1 MTQDQHQSQKVED
14 LKRDANHFHRWPVPG
29 KIEVTPTKPLAN
41 QRDLALA
48 YSPGVAAPCE
58 LIVENPDEAAFVT
71 ARGNLVGVITNGTA
85 VLGLGAIG
93 ALASK
98 PVMEGKGVLF
108 KKFAGI
114 DVFDI
119 EIDETDPDKFIEI
132 VQALEPTFGGINLE
146 DIKAPEC
153 FKIEDGLKRRMN
165 IPVFHDDQHGTAI
178 CVCAALVN
186 GLRFVGKELNEVKV
200 VTSGAG
206 AAAIASL
213 NLLVSLGMPV
223 ENIVITDR
231 KGVVYLGRDGAI
243 DASKKVYEKDTTDR
257 TLADA
262 IRGADVF
269 LGMSGPNVLDVA
281 MVKSM
286 ADRPM
291 ILALAN
297 PNPEILPETAHGAR
311 DDVVMATGRSD
322 YPNQVNNVL
331 CFPYLFR
338 GALDCGATEINEEMK
353 RAAVYA
359 IADLAMAES
368 SEIVAQAY
376 VGESLAFGRDYLIPK
391 PFDPRLILQ
400 IAPAVAKAAMDSGIA
415 RRPIAD
421 IEAYRTSLERFVF
434 KSGMVMKPVFEAAR
448 MGARRVV
455 YAEGEDKR
463 VLRAAQVLVD
473 DGVCRP
479 ILIGRPDVISDLI
492 VELGLRMLAGKD
504 FDLLNPADY
513 GRFSTYWT
521 LYHDK
526 MQAHGVSPE
535 AAQVMARE
543 NTTIIAALMV
553 EAGDADAMICGTRGD
568 YLDHLGDVDRIIG
581 RRQGAERLAG
591 LGVLILPQGETLFI
605 CDTQVAANP
614 SPQEITA
621 MTLLAADQVRRFGQT
636 PKVALLSHS
645 NYGAVKSNSANKMRK
660 ALALI
665 RNAAPDLAVDGEMQ
679 GDLALDEALRRRL
692 HPEGRMQG
700 TANLLVMPSVDAANI
715 AYNMVKTLAN
725 ATPIGPILLGAAKP
739 AHIVTGAVTSRG
751 IVNISALAVV
761 DAQG

>member
-1 MTQDQHQSQKVED
+1 MTQDQHQNQKAED
-14 LKRDANHFHRWPVPG
+14 LKRDAIHFHRWPVPG

-58 LIVENPDEAAFVT
+58 LIVENPDEAAAVT

-153 FKIEDGLKRRMN
+153 FKIEDGLKERMN

-186 GLRFVGKELNEVKV
+186 GLRFVGKDLASVKV

-223 ENIVITDR
+223 GNIFITDR
-231 KGVVYLGRDGAI
+231 KGVVYAGREGNI
-243 DASKKVYEKDTTDR
+243 DASKKVYEKDTPDR

-269 LGMSGPNVLDVA
+269 LGMSGPDVLDQD

-286 ADRPM
+286 ADKPM

-297 PNPEILPETAHGAR
+297 PNPEILPEVAHGAR

-338 GALDCGATEINEEMK
+338 GALDCGATEINEAMK
-353 RAAVYA
+353 RATVYA

-368 SEIVAQAY
+368 SEVVAQAY
-376 VGESLAFGRDYLIPK
+376 MGEALAFGRDYLIPK
-391 PFDPRLILQ
+391 PFDPRLILE

-415 RRPIAD
+415 KRPIAD
-421 IEAYRTSLERFVF
+421 FDGYRDRLERFVY
-434 KSGMVMKPVFEAAR
+434 KSGMAMKPVFERAR
-448 MGARRVV
+448 ADAKRVV

-473 DGVCRP
+473 DKVCRP
-479 ILIGRPDVISDLI
+479 ILIGRPGVIGELLT
-492 VELGLRMLAGKD
+492 ELGLRMASGQD
-504 FDLLNPADY
+504 FDLLDPEDYRQFPA
-513 GRFSTYWT
+513 YWQ
-521 LYHDK
+521 LYYRKLRDR
-526 MQAHGVSPE
+526 GVSPE
-535 AAQVMARE
+535 AARVMARK
-543 NTTIIAALMV
+543 NSTIIAALMV
-553 EAGDADAMICGTRGD
+553 AAGDADAMICGAAGQ
-568 YLDHLGDVDRIIG
+568 YLDHLGDVERVIG
-581 RRQGAERLAG
+581 RRQGIDKLAS
-591 LGVLILPQGETLFI
+591 LSVLILPQGQTIFL

-614 SPQEITA
+614 SPQEIA
-621 MTLLAADQVRRFGQT
+621 SMTLQAADQVRRFGMT
-636 PKVALLSHS
+636 PTVALLSHS
-645 NYGAVKSNSANKMRK
+645 NDGSNKSRSANKMRK
-660 ALALI
+660 ALPLI
-665 RNAAPDLAVDGEMQ
+665 KRAAPDLAVEGEMQ
-679 GDLALDEALRRRL
+679 GDAALSEAIRKRL
-692 HPEGRMQG
+692 FPKACLDGS
-700 TANLLVMPSVDAANI
+700 TNLLVMPTVDAANI
-715 AYNMVKTLAN
+715 TYNVVKTLTG
-725 ATPIGPILLGAAKP
+725 ATSIGPILLGAAQP
-739 AHIVTGAVTSRG
+739 AHIVTTSVTSRG

>member
-1 MTQDQHQSQKVED
+1 MTQDQHQAQKAED
-14 LKRDANHFHRWPVPG
+14 LKRDAIHYHQWPVPG
-29 KIEVTPTKPLAN
+29 KIEVTATKPLAN

-58 LIVENPDEAAFVT
+58 LIVENPGEAASVT
-71 ARGNLVGVITNGTA
+71 SRGNLVGVITNGTA

-93 ALASK
+93 ALAAK

-153 FKIEDGLKRRMN
+153 FKIEDGLKARMK

-186 GLRFVGKELNEVKV
+186 GLRFVGKDLKSVKV

-223 ENIVITDR
+223 ANIYITDR
-231 KGVVYLGRDGAI
+231 KGVVHTGRDGSI
-243 DASKKVYEKDTTDR
+243 DASKKVYEKDTPDR

-262 IRGADVF
+262 IKGADVF
-269 LGMSGPNVLDVA
+269 LGMSGPNVLDGD
-281 MVKSM
+281 MVRSM
-286 ADRPM
+286 ADKPM

-297 PNPEILPETAHGAR
+297 PNPEILPEVAHAAR
-311 DDVVMATGRSD
+311 GDVVMATGRSD

-353 RAAVYA
+353 RATVYA

-368 SEIVAQAY
+368 SEVVAQAY
-376 VGESLAFGRDYLIPK
+376 MGEALAFGRDYLIPK
-391 PFDPRLILQ
+391 PFDPRLILE
-400 IAPAVAKAAMDSGIA
+400 IAPAVAKAAMDSGVA
-415 RRPIAD
+415 TRPIAD
-421 IEAYRTSLERFVF
+421 FDAYRERLELFVY
-434 KSGMVMKPVFEAAR
+434 KSGMTMKPVFEKAR
-448 MGARRVV
+448 ADAKRVV

-473 DGVCRP
+473 DKVCRP
-479 ILIGRPDVISDLI
+479 ILIGRAGMISERI
-492 VELGLRMLAGKD
+492 AELGLRLTVGED
-504 FDLLNPADY
+504 FDLLEPEDY
-513 GRFSTYWT
+513 SQFATLWP
-521 LYHDK
+521 LYHAK
-526 MQAHGVSPE
+526 MRDQGISAE
-535 AAQVMARE
+535 QAQVMVRK
-543 NTTIIAALMV
+543 NPTIIAGLLV
-553 EAGDADAMICGTRGD
+553 EVGGADAMICGTAGHYR
-568 YLDHLGDVDRIIG
+568 DHLGDVERVIG
-581 RRQGAERLAG
+581 RRQGVDKLAG
-591 LGVLILPQGETLFI
+591 LSVLIMPQGQTIFL

-614 SPQEITA
+614 SPREITA
-621 MTLLAADQVRRFGQT
+621 TALLAADQVRRFGHT
-636 PKVALLSHS
+636 PSVALLSHS
-645 NYGAVKSNSANKMRK
+645 NYGTAKSTSSNKMRK

-665 RNAAPDLAVDGEMQ
+665 NVAAPDLAVDGEMQ
-679 GDLALDEALRRRL
+679 GDAALDEAIRRRL
-692 HPEGRMQG
+692 HPDTAVAGA
-700 TANLLVMPSVDAANI
+700 ANLLVMPTLDAANI
-715 AYNMVKTLAN
+715 TYNVVKTLTGAVS
-725 ATPIGPILLGAAKP
+725 IGPILLGAAKP
-739 AHIVTGAVTSRG
+739 AHIVTTSVTSRG

>member
-1 MTQDQHQSQKVED
+1 MTQDQHQNQKAED
-14 LKRDANHFHRWPVPG
+14 LKRDAIHFHRWPKPG
-29 KIEVTPTKPLAN
+29 KIEVIPTKPLAN

-58 LIVENPDEAAFVT
+58 LIVEDPDAAVT

-85 VLGLGAIG
+85 VLGLGATG

-119 EIDETDPDKFIEI
+119 EIDERDPDKFIEI

-153 FKIEDGLKRRMN
+153 FKIEDGLKARMK

-186 GLRFVGKELNEVKV
+186 GLRFVGKDLKLVKV

-223 ENIVITDR
+223 ENIYITDR
-231 KGVVYLGRDGAI
+231 KGVVHVGREGSI
-243 DASKKVYEKDTTDR
+243 DASKKVYEKDTSDR

-262 IRGADVF
+262 IKGADVF
-269 LGMSGPNVLDVA
+269 LGMSGPNVLDGE

-286 ADRPM
+286 ADKPM

-297 PNPEILPETAHGAR
+297 PNPEILPELAHAAR
-311 DDVVMATGRSD
+311 DDVIMATGRSD

-338 GALDCGATEINEEMK
+338 GALDCGATEINEAMK
-353 RAAVYA
+353 RATVYA

-368 SEIVAQAY
+368 SEVVAKAY
-376 VGESLAFGRDYLIPK
+376 MGETLSFGRDYLIPK

-415 RRPIAD
+415 KRPIAD
-421 IEAYRTSLERFVF
+421 FHAYGETLERFVY
-434 KSGMVMKPVFEAAR
+434 KSGMAMKPVFEKAR
-448 MGARRVV
+448 ADAKRVV
-455 YAEGEDKR
+455 YVEGEDKR

-473 DGVCRP
+473 DKLCRP
-479 ILIGRPDVISDLI
+479 ILIGRPGAIGELI
-492 VELGLRMLAGKD
+492 TELGLRLAAGKD
-504 FDLLNPADY
+504 FTVLDPENY
-513 GRFSTYWT
+513 GQFATLWP
-521 LYHDK
+521 LYHEK
-526 MQAHGVSPE
+526 MRDNGISPE
-535 AAQVMARE
+535 QAQVMARK
-543 NTTIIAALMV
+543 NATIIAALMV
-553 EAGDADAMICGTRGD
+553 EAGNADAMICGAAGH
-568 YLDHLGDVDRIIG
+568 YLDHLGDVERVIG
-581 RRQGAERLAG
+581 RRQGVDKLAS
-591 LGVLILPQGETLFI
+591 LSVLIMPQGQTVFL
-605 CDTQVAANP
+605 CDTQAAANP
-614 SPQEITA
+614 SPKEIA
-621 MTLLAADQVRRFGQT
+621 GMTLLAADQVRRFGNT
-636 PKVALLSHS
+636 PIVALLSHS
-645 NYGAVKSNSANKMRK
+645 NYGSAKSASSNKMRK

-665 RNAAPDLAVDGEMQ
+665 KRAAPELAVDGEMQ
-679 GDLALDEALRRRL
+679 GDAALDEAIRRRL
-692 HPEGRMQG
+692 FPDAAMAGN
-700 TANLLVMPSVDAANI
+700 ANLLVMPTLDAANI
-715 AYNMVKTLAN
+715 TYNVVKTLTGAVS
-725 ATPIGPILLGAAKP
+725 IGPILLGAAKP
-739 AHIVTGAVTSRG
+739 AHIVTTAVTSRG